1 MEDLDWF
8 NDRSKFKGLDWLVAF
23 DMKGQEDSNDQRLLA
38 VVAVAVEKS
47 WVVGLNWNTII
58 KDRI

>member
-8 NDRSKFKGLDWLVAF
+8 NDRSKFKGLDQLVAF

-47 WVVGLNWNTII
+47 
-58 KDRI
+58 

>member
-8 NDRSKFKGLDWLVAF
+8 NDRSKFKGLDQLVTF

-47 WVVGLNWNTII
+47 
-58 KDRI
+58 